1 MEVRPHLIIFTAVV
15 LRGQYQYQNN
25 CYEIFDNFFLKMNPY
40 FEICD
45 NTGVELE
52 GSLFGTAFGGL
63 NEPKPEKRED
73 ISITVEI
80 TIKELYCGSS
90 K

>member
-1 MEVRPHLIIFTAVV
+1 
-15 LRGQYQYQNN
+15 
-25 CYEIFDNFFLKMNPY
+25 MNPY
-40 FEICD
+40 FDICD

-73 ISITVEI
+73 ITITVEI
-80 TIKELYCGSS
+80 TIKELYCGSRKEVS
-90 K
+90 YERQVVGLDGRTVR